1 MKKHTGY
8 QVKHHTANHKKYRK
22 LSKTAA
28 VVGST
33 VTAVSVAAP
42 LIPNVE
48 VQAESV
54 QYSNASSQQQF
65 INQIAPHAQSVAN
78 ANDLYASVMMAQAIL
93 ESAWGQ
99 STLAQAPNYNLFGIK
114 GSYNGQT
121 VYMNTL
127 EFLNGQWVTKNEP
140 FRRYPSFAESFMD
153 NARTLR
159 TVSFQSGVYYYAGA
173 WKSNTTSYRDATAW
187 LTGRYATDPN
197 YATSL
202 NRIIETYGLTQYDT
216 PSNGTPSTVIGGGI
230 SSENNAGVVN
240 SPSQSTGNLG
250 GSTYTV
256 SVGDTLWAISR
267 KFGVTITQLKSWN
280 SLSSDMIY
288 VGQKLSI
295 QTGTGNTAV
304 TPTPSTPGVSN
315 NPTTSNAQTYTVV
328 AGDSVWK
335 IAHQFGISM
344 DTLRSLNNIQ
354 NNFIYPG
361 QVLKIRNISSN
372 NVITPTPDSTPS
384 IPTGSQTSTQTPTN
398 QTSDTIYTVK
408 SGDSLW
414 AIANKHGLSVSQLK
428 SINHLTSDIIYPG
441 QKLNTKTKASSQ
453 DTVSSSTTKPAPSQV
468 STTSSNTSTSTSK
481 TYTVA
486 SGDSLWAIANKHGLS
501 VSQLKNM
508 NGLTSDIIYPGQTL
522 KVGQGNNTST
532 TAPSKIATTTPA
544 PSQVSTTS
552 SNTSTSTSKTY
563 TVASGDSLWAIAN
576 KHGLSVSQLKNM
588 NGLTSDIIYPG
599 QTLKVGQG
607 NNTSTTAPSKI
618 ATTTPAPSQVSTTS
632 SNTSTSTSKTYT
644 VASGDSL
651 WAIANKH
658 GLSVSQL
665 KNMNGLTSD
674 IIYPG
679 QTLKVG
685 QGNNTSTTA
694 PSKIATTTPAP
705 SQVSTTS
712 SNTSTSTSK
721 TYTVAS
727 GDSLWAIANKHG
739 LSVSQ
744 LKNMNGL
751 TSDVIYPGKQ
761 LLVSQTSNSSATV
774 NLISLNTTN
783 TNSSSNNLNRA
794 AIVAEANKHIG
805 KPYAWGAK
813 GPDSFDC
820 SGYTR
825 YVFLQVTGRDIGS
838 NTVAQEKA
846 GTIISVDQAK
856 AGDLY
861 FWGSQGSSYHVAIA
875 LGNGSYIYASEPG
888 DFVKIGSVA
897 NFAPDFAVRM

>member
-42 LIPNVE
+42 LMPAVN
-48 VQAESV
+48 VQADTV
-54 QYSNASSQQQF
+54 QYSSASSQQQF

-121 VYMNTL
+121 VYMDTL

-140 FRRYPSFAESFMD
+140 FRRYPSYAESFMD

-202 NRIIETYGLTQYDT
+202 NRIIETYGLTRYDT
-216 PSNGTPSTVIGGGI
+216 ASNGTPSTVIGGGI

-240 SPSQSTGNLG
+240 NPSQSTGNLG

-280 SLSSDMIY
+280 NLSSDMIY

-304 TPTPSTPGVSN
+304 TPSPSTPANPTTPSTSIQD
-315 NPTTSNAQTYTVV
+315 NAQTYTVV

-335 IAHQFGISM
+335 IANQFGISM
-344 DTLRSLNNIQ
+344 DELRSLNHIQ

-361 QVLKIRNISSN
+361 QVLKIRLISSSN
-372 NVITPTPDSTPS
+372 GTTTVPTPTTPS
-384 IPTGSQTSTQTPTN
+384 IPSQNQSTNTGSN
-398 QTSDTIYTVK
+398 QTASVGNYTVK
-408 SGDSLW
+408 AGDSLW
-414 AIANKHGLSVSQLK
+414 SIANKHGLSVAQLK
-428 SINHLTSDIIYPG
+428 SMNGLSSDMIYAG
-441 QKLNTKTKASSQ
+441 QKLTVKTGASS
-453 DTVSSSTTKPAPSQV
+453 TS
-468 STTSSNTSTSTSK
+468 STTSSANTNTGATTNPVTNTQTSNASS
-481 TYTVA
+481 YTV
-486 SGDSLWAIANKHGLS
+486 K
-501 VSQLKNM
+501 
-508 NGLTSDIIYPGQTL
+508 
-522 KVGQGNNTST
+522 
-532 TAPSKIATTTPA
+532 
-544 PSQVSTTS
+544 
-552 SNTSTSTSKTY
+552 
-563 TVASGDSLWAIAN
+563 
-576 KHGLSVSQLKNM
+576 
-588 NGLTSDIIYPG
+588 
-599 QTLKVGQG
+599 
-607 NNTSTTAPSKI
+607 
-618 ATTTPAPSQVSTTS
+618 
-632 SNTSTSTSKTYT
+632 
-644 VASGDSL
+644 
-651 WAIANKH
+651 
-658 GLSVSQL
+658 
-665 KNMNGLTSD
+665 
-674 IIYPG
+674 
-679 QTLKVG
+679 
-685 QGNNTSTTA
+685 
-694 PSKIATTTPAP
+694 
-705 SQVSTTS
+705 
-712 SNTSTSTSK
+712 
-721 TYTVAS
+721 S

-774 NLISLNTTN
+774 NLISSNTTN

>member
-42 LIPNVE
+42 LMPAVN
-48 VQAESV
+48 VQADTV
-54 QYSNASSQQQF
+54 QYSSASSQQQF

-159 TVSFQSGVYYYAGA
+159 NVSFQSGVYYYAGA

-202 NRIIETYGLTQYDT
+202 NRIIETYGLTRYDT
-216 PSNGTPSTVIGGGI
+216 ASNGTPSTVIGGGI

-280 SLSSDMIY
+280 NLSSDMIY

-304 TPTPSTPGVSN
+304 TPTPSTPVVSN
-315 NPTTSNAQTYTVV
+315 KPTTSNDQTYTVV

-361 QVLKIRNISSN
+361 QVLKIRIISSSN
-372 NVITPTPDSTPS
+372 GTTTVPTPTTPS
-384 IPTGSQTSTQTPTN
+384 IPSQNQSTNTGSNQTASVGNYTVKAGDSLWSIANKHGLSVAQLKSMNVLSSDMIYAGQKLTVKTGTSSTSSTTSSANTNTGATTNPVTNTQTSN
-398 QTSDTIYTVK
+398 ASSYTVK

-414 AIANKHGLSVSQLK
+414 SIANR
-428 SINHLTSDIIYPG
+428 
-441 QKLNTKTKASSQ
+441 
-453 DTVSSSTTKPAPSQV
+453 
-468 STTSSNTSTSTSK
+468 
-481 TYTVA
+481 
-486 SGDSLWAIANKHGLS
+486 HGLS

-674 IIYPG
+674 VIYPG

>member
-8 QVKHHTANHKKYRK
+8 QVNHHTTNHKKYRK

-33 VTAVSVAAP
+33 VTAVSVAVP
-42 LIPNVE
+42 LMPAVN
-48 VQAESV
+48 VQADTV
-54 QYSNASSQQQF
+54 QYSSASSQQQF

-140 FRRYPSFAESFMD
+140 FRRYPSYAESFMD

-202 NRIIETYGLTQYDT
+202 NRIIETYGLTRYDT
-216 PSNGTPSTVIGGGI
+216 ASNGTPSTVIGGGI

-240 SPSQSTGNLG
+240 NPSQSTGNLG

-280 SLSSDMIY
+280 NLSSDMIY

-361 QVLKIRNISSN
+361 QVLKIRLISSSN
-372 NVITPTPDSTPS
+372 GTTTVPTPTTPS
-384 IPTGSQTSTQTPTN
+384 IPSQNQSTNTGSNQTASVGNYTVKAGDSLWSIANKHGLSVAQLKSMNGLSSDMIYAGQKLTVKTGASSTSSTTSSANTNTGATTNPVTNTQTSN
-398 QTSDTIYTVK
+398 ASSYTVK

-414 AIANKHGLSVSQLK
+414 SIANKHGLSVSQLK
-428 SINHLTSDIIYPG
+428 NMNGLTSDIIYPG
-441 QKLNTKTKASSQ
+441 QTLKVGQGNNT
-453 DTVSSSTTKPAPSQV
+453 STTAPSKIATTTPAPSQG

-544 PSQVSTTS
+544 PSQ
-552 SNTSTSTSKTY
+552 
-563 TVASGDSLWAIAN
+563 G
-576 KHGLSVSQLKNM
+576 
-588 NGLTSDIIYPG
+588 
-599 QTLKVGQG
+599 
-607 NNTSTTAPSKI
+607 
-618 ATTTPAPSQVSTTS
+618 
-632 SNTSTSTSKTYT
+632 
-644 VASGDSL
+644 
-651 WAIANKH
+651 
-658 GLSVSQL
+658 
-665 KNMNGLTSD
+665 
-674 IIYPG
+674 
-679 QTLKVG
+679 
-685 QGNNTSTTA
+685 
-694 PSKIATTTPAP
+694 
-705 SQVSTTS
+705 STTS

-774 NLISLNTTN
+774 NLISSNTTN

>member
-42 LIPNVE
+42 LMPAVN
-48 VQAESV
+48 VQADTV
-54 QYSNASSQQQF
+54 QYSSASSQQQF

-202 NRIIETYGLTQYDT
+202 NRIIETYGLTRYDT
-216 PSNGTPSTVIGGGI
+216 ASNGTPSTVIGGGI

-240 SPSQSTGNLG
+240 NPSQSTGNLG

-280 SLSSDMIY
+280 NLSSDMIY

-361 QVLKIRNISSN
+361 QVLKIRLISSSN
-372 NVITPTPDSTPS
+372 GTTTVPTPTTPS
-384 IPTGSQTSTQTPTN
+384 IPSQNQSTNTGSNQTASVGNYTVKAGDSLWSIANKHGLSVAQLKSMNGLSSDMIYAGQKLTVKTGASSTSSTTSSANTNTGATTNPVTNTQTSN
-398 QTSDTIYTVK
+398 ASSYTVK

-414 AIANKHGLSVSQLK
+414 SIANR
-428 SINHLTSDIIYPG
+428 
-441 QKLNTKTKASSQ
+441 
-453 DTVSSSTTKPAPSQV
+453 
-468 STTSSNTSTSTSK
+468 
-481 TYTVA
+481 
-486 SGDSLWAIANKHGLS
+486 HGLS

>member
-8 QVKHHTANHKKYRK
+8 QVNHYTTNHKKYRK

-42 LIPNVE
+42 LMPAVN
-48 VQAESV
+48 VQADTV
-54 QYSNASSQQQF
+54 QYSSASSQQQF

-140 FRRYPSFAESFMD
+140 FRRYPSYAESFMD

-240 SPSQSTGNLG
+240 NPSQSTGNLG

-280 SLSSDMIY
+280 NLSSDMIY

-361 QVLKIRNISSN
+361 QVLKIRLISSSN
-372 NVITPTPDSTPS
+372 GTTTVPTPTTPS
-384 IPTGSQTSTQTPTN
+384 IPSQNQSTNTGSNQTASVGNYTVKAGDSLWSIANKHGLSVAQLKSMNGLSSDMIYAGQKLTVKTGASSTSSTTSSANTNTGATTNPVTNTQTSN
-398 QTSDTIYTVK
+398 ASSYTVK

-414 AIANKHGLSVSQLK
+414 SIANR
-428 SINHLTSDIIYPG
+428 
-441 QKLNTKTKASSQ
+441 
-453 DTVSSSTTKPAPSQV
+453 
-468 STTSSNTSTSTSK
+468 
-481 TYTVA
+481 
-486 SGDSLWAIANKHGLS
+486 
-501 VSQLKNM
+501 
-508 NGLTSDIIYPGQTL
+508 
-522 KVGQGNNTST
+522 
-532 TAPSKIATTTPA
+532 
-544 PSQVSTTS
+544 
-552 SNTSTSTSKTY
+552 
-563 TVASGDSLWAIAN
+563 
-576 KHGLSVSQLKNM
+576 HGLSVSQLKNM

-774 NLISLNTTN
+774 NLISSNTTN

>member
-42 LIPNVE
+42 LMPAVN
-48 VQAESV
+48 VQADTV
-54 QYSNASSQQQF
+54 QYSSASSQQQF

-121 VYMNTL
+121 VYMDTL

-140 FRRYPSFAESFMD
+140 FRRYPSYAESFMD

-240 SPSQSTGNLG
+240 NPSQSTGNLG

-280 SLSSDMIY
+280 NLSSDMIY

-304 TPTPSTPGVSN
+304 TPSPSTPANPTTPSTSIQD
-315 NPTTSNAQTYTVV
+315 NAQTYTVV

-335 IAHQFGISM
+335 IANQFGISM
-344 DTLRSLNNIQ
+344 DELRSLNHIQ

-361 QVLKIRNISSN
+361 QVLKIRLISSSN
-372 NVITPTPDSTPS
+372 GTTTVPTPTTPS
-384 IPTGSQTSTQTPTN
+384 IPSQNQSTNTGSN
-398 QTSDTIYTVK
+398 QTASVGNYTVK
-408 SGDSLW
+408 AGDSLW
-414 AIANKHGLSVSQLK
+414 SIANKHGLSVAQLK
-428 SINHLTSDIIYPG
+428 SMNGLSSDMIYAG
-441 QKLNTKTKASSQ
+441 QKLTVKTGASS
-453 DTVSSSTTKPAPSQV
+453 TS
-468 STTSSNTSTSTSK
+468 STTSSANTNTGTTTNPVTNTQTSNASS
-481 TYTVA
+481 YTVK

-532 TAPSKIATTTPA
+532 TAPNKIATTTPA

-588 NGLTSDIIYPG
+588 NGLTSD
-599 QTLKVGQG
+599 V
-607 NNTSTTAPSKI
+607 
-618 ATTTPAPSQVSTTS
+618 
-632 SNTSTSTSKTYT
+632 
-644 VASGDSL
+644 
-651 WAIANKH
+651 
-658 GLSVSQL
+658 
-665 KNMNGLTSD
+665 
-674 IIYPG
+674 IYPG

>member
-1 MKKHTGY
+1 MKKHASY
-8 QVKHHTANHKKYRK
+8 QVKRHTTNHKKYRK

-42 LIPNVE
+42 LMPAVN
-48 VQAESV
+48 VQADTV
-54 QYSNASSQQQF
+54 QYSSASSQQQF

-140 FRRYPSFAESFMD
+140 FRRYPSYAESFMD

-240 SPSQSTGNLG
+240 NPSQSTGNLG

-280 SLSSDMIY
+280 NLSSDMIY

-361 QVLKIRNISSN
+361 QVLKIQASN
-372 NVITPTPDSTPS
+372 TVTPSTPS
-384 IPTGSQTSTQTPTN
+384 SNQTTTTTTGSYTVKAGDSLWKIANQHGLSLSQLKSINHLSSDLIYPGQKLVVKSGATSTSITTSSQNTVTNQVTN
-398 QTSDTIYTVK
+398 QTTTPVSRPSANTQASYTVK
-408 SGDSLW
+408 AGDSLW
-414 AIANKHGLSVSQLK
+414 AIATKHGLSVSQLK
-428 SINHLTSDIIYPG
+428 SLNQLSSDMIYPG
-441 QKLNTKTKASSQ
+441 QKLTVKGGNTASVSTS
-453 DTVSSSTTKPAPSQV
+453 TVTTTTVKPAPTQV
-468 STTSSNTSTSTSK
+468 SNQTVTATDKTYKVVSGDSVWKIAHQFGISMDTLRSLNHIKNDFIYPGQVLKVQASTTTTTSASQGASSVATTSSDAA
-481 TYTVA
+481 TYRVK
-486 SGDSLWAIANKHGLS
+486 SGDSLWSIAKKHGLS
-501 VSQLKNM
+501 LDQLKALNH
-508 NGLTSDIIYPGQTL
+508 LTSDLIFVNQTL
-522 KVGQGNNTST
+522 KV
-532 TAPSKIATTTPA
+532 K
-544 PSQVSTTS
+544 
-552 SNTSTSTSKTY
+552 
-563 TVASGDSLWAIAN
+563 
-576 KHGLSVSQLKNM
+576 
-588 NGLTSDIIYPG
+588 
-599 QTLKVGQG
+599 
-607 NNTSTTAPSKI
+607 
-618 ATTTPAPSQVSTTS
+618 
-632 SNTSTSTSKTYT
+632 
-644 VASGDSL
+644 
-651 WAIANKH
+651 
-658 GLSVSQL
+658 
-665 KNMNGLTSD
+665 
-674 IIYPG
+674 
-679 QTLKVG
+679 
-685 QGNNTSTTA
+685 
-694 PSKIATTTPAP
+694 
-705 SQVSTTS
+705 
-712 SNTSTSTSK
+712 
-721 TYTVAS
+721 
-727 GDSLWAIANKHG
+727 
-739 LSVSQ
+739 
-744 LKNMNGL
+744 
-751 TSDVIYPGKQ
+751 
-761 LLVSQTSNSSATV
+761 
-774 NLISLNTTN
+774 
-783 TNSSSNNLNRA
+783 
-794 AIVAEANKHIG
+794 
-805 KPYAWGAK
+805 
-813 GPDSFDC
+813 
-820 SGYTR
+820 
-825 YVFLQVTGRDIGS
+825 
-838 NTVAQEKA
+838 
-846 GTIISVDQAK
+846 
-856 AGDLY
+856 
-861 FWGSQGSSYHVAIA
+861 
-875 LGNGSYIYASEPG
+875 
-888 DFVKIGSVA
+888 
-897 NFAPDFAVRM
+897 

>member
-8 QVKHHTANHKKYRK
+8 QVNHHTTNHKKYRK

-42 LIPNVE
+42 LMPAVN
-48 VQAESV
+48 VQADTV
-54 QYSNASSQQQF
+54 QYSSASSQQQF

-99 STLAQAPNYNLFGIK
+99 STLSQAPNYNLFGIK

-121 VYMNTL
+121 VYMDTL

-140 FRRYPSFAESFMD
+140 FRRYPSYAESFMD

-202 NRIIETYGLTQYDT
+202 NRIIETYGLTRYDT
-216 PSNGTPSTVIGGGI
+216 ASNGTPSTVVGGGI

-240 SPSQSTGNLG
+240 NPSQSTGNLG

-280 SLSSDMIY
+280 NLSSDMIY

-304 TPTPSTPGVSN
+304 TPTPSTPVVPN

-361 QVLKIRNISSN
+361 QVLKIRLISSSN
-372 NVITPTPDSTPS
+372 GTTTVPTPTTPS
-384 IPTGSQTSTQTPTN
+384 IPSQNQSTNTGSNQTASVGNYTVKAGDSLWSIANKHGLSVAQLKSMNGLSSDMIYAGQKLTVKTGASSTSSTTSSANTNTGATTNPVTNTQTSN
-398 QTSDTIYTVK
+398 ASSYTVK

-414 AIANKHGLSVSQLK
+414 SIANRHGLSVSQLK
-428 SINHLTSDIIYPG
+428 NMNGLTSDIIYPG
-441 QKLNTKTKASSQ
+441 QTLKVGQGNNT
-453 DTVSSSTTKPAPSQV
+453 STTAPSKIATTTPAPSQG

-544 PSQVSTTS
+544 PSQ
-552 SNTSTSTSKTY
+552 
-563 TVASGDSLWAIAN
+563 G
-576 KHGLSVSQLKNM
+576 
-588 NGLTSDIIYPG
+588 
-599 QTLKVGQG
+599 
-607 NNTSTTAPSKI
+607 
-618 ATTTPAPSQVSTTS
+618 
-632 SNTSTSTSKTYT
+632 
-644 VASGDSL
+644 
-651 WAIANKH
+651 
-658 GLSVSQL
+658 
-665 KNMNGLTSD
+665 
-674 IIYPG
+674 
-679 QTLKVG
+679 
-685 QGNNTSTTA
+685 
-694 PSKIATTTPAP
+694 
-705 SQVSTTS
+705 STTS

-774 NLISLNTTN
+774 NLISSNTTN

>member
-1 MKKHTGY
+1 
-8 QVKHHTANHKKYRK
+8 
-22 LSKTAA
+22 
-28 VVGST
+28 
-33 VTAVSVAAP
+33 
-42 LIPNVE
+42 
-48 VQAESV
+48 
-54 QYSNASSQQQF
+54 
-65 INQIAPHAQSVAN
+65 
-78 ANDLYASVMMAQAIL
+78 
-93 ESAWGQ
+93 
-99 STLAQAPNYNLFGIK
+99 
-114 GSYNGQT
+114 
-121 VYMNTL
+121 MNTL

-140 FRRYPSFAESFMD
+140 FRRYPSYAESFMD

-202 NRIIETYGLTQYDT
+202 NRIIETYGLTRYDT
-216 PSNGTPSTVIGGGI
+216 ASNGTPSTVIGGGI

-240 SPSQSTGNLG
+240 NPSQSTGNLG

-280 SLSSDMIY
+280 NLSSDMIY

-361 QVLKIRNISSN
+361 QVLKIRIISSN
-372 NVITPTPDSTPS
+372 NVTTPTPESTPS

-441 QKLNTKTKASSQ
+441 QKLNTKTKVSSQ
-453 DTVSSSTTKPAPSQV
+453 DTVSSSTTKPAPSQE
-468 STTSSNTSTSTSK
+468 S
-481 TYTVA
+481 
-486 SGDSLWAIANKHGLS
+486 I
-501 VSQLKNM
+501 
-508 NGLTSDIIYPGQTL
+508 
-522 KVGQGNNTST
+522 
-532 TAPSKIATTTPA
+532 
-544 PSQVSTTS
+544 
-552 SNTSTSTSKTY
+552 
-563 TVASGDSLWAIAN
+563 
-576 KHGLSVSQLKNM
+576 
-588 NGLTSDIIYPG
+588 
-599 QTLKVGQG
+599 
-607 NNTSTTAPSKI
+607 
-618 ATTTPAPSQVSTTS
+618 TS

>member
-8 QVKHHTANHKKYRK
+8 QVNRHTTNHKKYRK
-22 LSKTAA
+22 FSKTAA

-42 LIPNVE
+42 LIPTVN
-48 VQAESV
+48 VQADTV

-159 TVSFQSGVYYYAGA
+159 NVSFQSGVYYYAGA

-202 NRIIETYGLTQYDT
+202 NRIIETYGLTRYDT
-216 PSNGTPSTVIGGGI
+216 ASNGTPSTVIGGGI
-230 SSENNAGVVN
+230 SSGNNAGVVN
-240 SPSQSTGNLG
+240 SPSQSTGNLS

-280 SLSSDMIY
+280 NLSSDMIY

-304 TPTPSTPGVSN
+304 TPTPSTPVVSN
-315 NPTTSNAQTYTVV
+315 KPTTSNAQTYTVV

-361 QVLKIRNISSN
+361 QVLKIRIISSN
-372 NVITPTPDSTPS
+372 NVTTPTPESTPS

-428 SINHLTSDIIYPG
+428 NMNGLTSDIIYPG
-441 QKLNTKTKASSQ
+441 QTLKVGQGNNT
-453 DTVSSSTTKPAPSQV
+453 STTAPSKIAATTPAAPSQV

-522 KVGQGNNTST
+522 KVGQG
-532 TAPSKIATTTPA
+532 
-544 PSQVSTTS
+544 
-552 SNTSTSTSKTY
+552 
-563 TVASGDSLWAIAN
+563 
-576 KHGLSVSQLKNM
+576 
-588 NGLTSDIIYPG
+588 
-599 QTLKVGQG
+599 
-607 NNTSTTAPSKI
+607 
-618 ATTTPAPSQVSTTS
+618 
-632 SNTSTSTSKTYT
+632 
-644 VASGDSL
+644 
-651 WAIANKH
+651 
-658 GLSVSQL
+658 
-665 KNMNGLTSD
+665 
-674 IIYPG
+674 
-679 QTLKVG
+679 
-685 QGNNTSTTA
+685 
-694 PSKIATTTPAP
+694 
-705 SQVSTTS
+705 
-712 SNTSTSTSK
+712 
-721 TYTVAS
+721 
-727 GDSLWAIANKHG
+727 
-739 LSVSQ
+739 
-744 LKNMNGL
+744 
-751 TSDVIYPGKQ
+751 
-761 LLVSQTSNSSATV
+761 
-774 NLISLNTTN
+774 
-783 TNSSSNNLNRA
+783 
-794 AIVAEANKHIG
+794 
-805 KPYAWGAK
+805 AK
-813 GPDSFDC
+813 ERSRSC
-820 SGYTR
+820 
-825 YVFLQVTGRDIGS
+825 L
-838 NTVAQEKA
+838 
-846 GTIISVDQAK
+846 
-856 AGDLY
+856 
-861 FWGSQGSSYHVAIA
+861 
-875 LGNGSYIYASEPG
+875 
-888 DFVKIGSVA
+888 
-897 NFAPDFAVRM
+897 

>member
-42 LIPNVE
+42 LMPAVN
-48 VQAESV
+48 VQADTV
-54 QYSNASSQQQF
+54 QYSSASSQQQF

-121 VYMNTL
+121 VYMDTL

-140 FRRYPSFAESFMD
+140 FRRYPSYAESFMD

-240 SPSQSTGNLG
+240 NPSQSTGNLG

-280 SLSSDMIY
+280 NLSSDMIY

-304 TPTPSTPGVSN
+304 TPSPSTPANPTTPSTSIQD
-315 NPTTSNAQTYTVV
+315 NAQTYTVV

-335 IAHQFGISM
+335 IANQFGISM
-344 DTLRSLNNIQ
+344 DELRSLNHIQ

-361 QVLKIRNISSN
+361 QVLKIRLISSSN
-372 NVITPTPDSTPS
+372 GTTTVPTPTTPS
-384 IPTGSQTSTQTPTN
+384 IPSQNQSTNTGSNQTASVGNYTVKAGDSLWSIANKHGLSVAQLKSMNGLSSDMIYAGQKLTVKTGASSTSSTTSSANTNTGTTTNPVTNTQTSN
-398 QTSDTIYTVK
+398 ASSYTVK

-428 SINHLTSDIIYPG
+428 NMNGLTSDIIYPG
-441 QKLNTKTKASSQ
+441 QTLKVGQGNNT
-453 DTVSSSTTKPAPSQV
+453 STTAPNKIATTTPAPSQV

-508 NGLTSDIIYPGQTL
+508 NGLTSDVIYPGQTL

-576 KHGLSVSQLKNM
+576 KH
-588 NGLTSDIIYPG
+588 D
-599 QTLKVGQG
+599 
-607 NNTSTTAPSKI
+607 
-618 ATTTPAPSQVSTTS
+618 
-632 SNTSTSTSKTYT
+632 
-644 VASGDSL
+644 
-651 WAIANKH
+651 
-658 GLSVSQL
+658 
-665 KNMNGLTSD
+665 
-674 IIYPG
+674 
-679 QTLKVG
+679 
-685 QGNNTSTTA
+685 
-694 PSKIATTTPAP
+694 
-705 SQVSTTS
+705 
-712 SNTSTSTSK
+712 
-721 TYTVAS
+721 
-727 GDSLWAIANKHG
+727 

>member
-1 MKKHTGY
+1 MKKHASY
-8 QVKHHTANHKKYRK
+8 QVKRHTTNHKKYRK

-42 LIPNVE
+42 LMPAVN
-48 VQAESV
+48 VQADTV
-54 QYSNASSQQQF
+54 QYSSASSQQQF

-159 TVSFQSGVYYYAGA
+159 NVSFQSGVYYYAGA

-280 SLSSDMIY
+280 NLSSDMIY

-361 QVLKIRNISSN
+361 QVLKIQASN
-372 NVITPTPDSTPS
+372 TVTPSTPS
-384 IPTGSQTSTQTPTN
+384 SNQTTTTTTGSYTVKAGDSLWKIANQHGLSLSQLKSINHLSSDLIYPGQKLVVKSGATSTSITTSSQNTVTN
-398 QTSDTIYTVK
+398 QTTTPVSRPSANTQASYTVK
-408 SGDSLW
+408 AGDSLW
-414 AIANKHGLSVSQLK
+414 AIATKHGLSVSQLK
-428 SINHLTSDIIYPG
+428 SLNQLSSDMIYPG
-441 QKLNTKTKASSQ
+441 QKLTVKGGNTASVSTS
-453 DTVSSSTTKPAPSQV
+453 TVTTTTVKPAPTQV
-468 STTSSNTSTSTSK
+468 SNQTVTATAKTYKVVSGDSVWKIAHQFGISMDTLRSLNHIKNDFIYPGQVLKVQASTTTTTSASQGASSVATTSSDAA
-481 TYTVA
+481 TYRVK
-486 SGDSLWAIANKHGLS
+486 SGDSLWSIAKKHGLS
-501 VSQLKNM
+501 LDQLKALNH
-508 NGLTSDIIYPGQTL
+508 LTSDLIFVNQTL
-522 KVGQGNNTST
+522 KV
-532 TAPSKIATTTPA
+532 K
-544 PSQVSTTS
+544 
-552 SNTSTSTSKTY
+552 
-563 TVASGDSLWAIAN
+563 
-576 KHGLSVSQLKNM
+576 
-588 NGLTSDIIYPG
+588 
-599 QTLKVGQG
+599 
-607 NNTSTTAPSKI
+607 
-618 ATTTPAPSQVSTTS
+618 
-632 SNTSTSTSKTYT
+632 
-644 VASGDSL
+644 
-651 WAIANKH
+651 
-658 GLSVSQL
+658 
-665 KNMNGLTSD
+665 
-674 IIYPG
+674 
-679 QTLKVG
+679 
-685 QGNNTSTTA
+685 
-694 PSKIATTTPAP
+694 
-705 SQVSTTS
+705 
-712 SNTSTSTSK
+712 
-721 TYTVAS
+721 
-727 GDSLWAIANKHG
+727 
-739 LSVSQ
+739 
-744 LKNMNGL
+744 
-751 TSDVIYPGKQ
+751 
-761 LLVSQTSNSSATV
+761 
-774 NLISLNTTN
+774 
-783 TNSSSNNLNRA
+783 
-794 AIVAEANKHIG
+794 
-805 KPYAWGAK
+805 
-813 GPDSFDC
+813 
-820 SGYTR
+820 
-825 YVFLQVTGRDIGS
+825 
-838 NTVAQEKA
+838 
-846 GTIISVDQAK
+846 
-856 AGDLY
+856 
-861 FWGSQGSSYHVAIA
+861 
-875 LGNGSYIYASEPG
+875 
-888 DFVKIGSVA
+888 
-897 NFAPDFAVRM
+897 

>member
-8 QVKHHTANHKKYRK
+8 QVNHHTTNHKKYRK

-42 LIPNVE
+42 LMPAVN
-48 VQAESV
+48 VQADTV
-54 QYSNASSQQQF
+54 QYSSASSQQQF

-159 TVSFQSGVYYYAGA
+159 NVSFQSGVYYYAGA

-202 NRIIETYGLTQYDT
+202 NRIIETYGLTRYDT
-216 PSNGTPSTVIGGGI
+216 ASNGTPSTVIGGGI

-240 SPSQSTGNLG
+240 SPSQSTGNLS

-256 SVGDTLWAISR
+256 SVGDTLWAISH

-280 SLSSDMIY
+280 NLSSDMIY

-372 NVITPTPDSTPS
+372 NVITPTPESTPS

-453 DTVSSSTTKPAPSQV
+453 DTVSSSTTK
-468 STTSSNTSTSTSK
+468 
-481 TYTVA
+481 
-486 SGDSLWAIANKHGLS
+486 
-501 VSQLKNM
+501 
-508 NGLTSDIIYPGQTL
+508 
-522 KVGQGNNTST
+522 
-532 TAPSKIATTTPA
+532 
-544 PSQVSTTS
+544 
-552 SNTSTSTSKTY
+552 
-563 TVASGDSLWAIAN
+563 
-576 KHGLSVSQLKNM
+576 
-588 NGLTSDIIYPG
+588 
-599 QTLKVGQG
+599 
-607 NNTSTTAPSKI
+607 
-618 ATTTPAPSQVSTTS
+618 
-632 SNTSTSTSKTYT
+632 
-644 VASGDSL
+644 
-651 WAIANKH
+651 
-658 GLSVSQL
+658 
-665 KNMNGLTSD
+665 
-674 IIYPG
+674 
-679 QTLKVG
+679 
-685 QGNNTSTTA
+685 
-694 PSKIATTTPAP
+694 PAP

>member
-8 QVKHHTANHKKYRK
+8 QVNHHTTNHKKYRK

-33 VTAVSVAAP
+33 VTAVSVAVP
-42 LIPNVE
+42 LMPAVN
-48 VQAESV
+48 VQADTV
-54 QYSNASSQQQF
+54 QYSSASSQQQF

-140 FRRYPSFAESFMD
+140 FRRYPSYAESFMD

-230 SSENNAGVVN
+230 SSENNAGVIN
-240 SPSQSTGNLG
+240 NPSQSTGNLG

-280 SLSSDMIY
+280 NLSSDMIY

-304 TPTPSTPGVSN
+304 TPTPSTPVVPN

-361 QVLKIRNISSN
+361 QVLKIRLISSSN
-372 NVITPTPDSTPS
+372 GTTTVPTPTTPS
-384 IPTGSQTSTQTPTN
+384 IPSQNQSTNTGSNQTASVGNYTVKAGDSLWSIANKHGLSVAQLKSMNGLSSDMIYAGQKLTVKTGASSTSSTTSSANTNTGATTNPVTNTQTSN
-398 QTSDTIYTVK
+398 ASSYTVK

-414 AIANKHGLSVSQLK
+414 S
-428 SINHLTSDIIYPG
+428 
-441 QKLNTKTKASSQ
+441 
-453 DTVSSSTTKPAPSQV
+453 
-468 STTSSNTSTSTSK
+468 
-481 TYTVA
+481 
-486 SGDSLWAIANKHGLS
+486 IANKHGLS

-552 SNTSTSTSKTY
+552 SN
-563 TVASGDSLWAIAN
+563 I
-576 KHGLSVSQLKNM
+576 
-588 NGLTSDIIYPG
+588 
-599 QTLKVGQG
+599 
-607 NNTSTTAPSKI
+607 
-618 ATTTPAPSQVSTTS
+618 
-632 SNTSTSTSKTYT
+632 
-644 VASGDSL
+644 
-651 WAIANKH
+651 
-658 GLSVSQL
+658 
-665 KNMNGLTSD
+665 
-674 IIYPG
+674 
-679 QTLKVG
+679 
-685 QGNNTSTTA
+685 
-694 PSKIATTTPAP
+694 
-705 SQVSTTS
+705 
-712 SNTSTSTSK
+712 STSTSK

>member
-1 MKKHTGY
+1 
-8 QVKHHTANHKKYRK
+8 
-22 LSKTAA
+22 
-28 VVGST
+28 
-33 VTAVSVAAP
+33 
-42 LIPNVE
+42 
-48 VQAESV
+48 
-54 QYSNASSQQQF
+54 
-65 INQIAPHAQSVAN
+65 
-78 ANDLYASVMMAQAIL
+78 
-93 ESAWGQ
+93 
-99 STLAQAPNYNLFGIK
+99 
-114 GSYNGQT
+114 
-121 VYMNTL
+121 
-127 EFLNGQWVTKNEP
+127 
-140 FRRYPSFAESFMD
+140 
-153 NARTLR
+153 
-159 TVSFQSGVYYYAGA
+159 
-173 WKSNTTSYRDATAW
+173 
-187 LTGRYATDPN
+187 
-197 YATSL
+197 
-202 NRIIETYGLTQYDT
+202 
-216 PSNGTPSTVIGGGI
+216 
-230 SSENNAGVVN
+230 
-240 SPSQSTGNLG
+240 
-250 GSTYTV
+250 
-256 SVGDTLWAISR
+256 
-267 KFGVTITQLKSWN
+267 
-280 SLSSDMIY
+280 
-288 VGQKLSI
+288 
-295 QTGTGNTAV
+295 
-304 TPTPSTPGVSN
+304 
-315 NPTTSNAQTYTVV
+315 
-328 AGDSVWK
+328 
-335 IAHQFGISM
+335 
-344 DTLRSLNNIQ
+344 
-354 NNFIYPG
+354 
-361 QVLKIRNISSN
+361 
-372 NVITPTPDSTPS
+372 
-384 IPTGSQTSTQTPTN
+384 
-398 QTSDTIYTVK
+398 
-408 SGDSLW
+408 
-414 AIANKHGLSVSQLK
+414 
-428 SINHLTSDIIYPG
+428 
-441 QKLNTKTKASSQ
+441 
-453 DTVSSSTTKPAPSQV
+453 
-468 STTSSNTSTSTSK
+468 
-481 TYTVA
+481 
-486 SGDSLWAIANKHGLS
+486 

-508 NGLTSDIIYPGQTL
+508 NGLTSDVIYPGQTL

-588 NGLTSDIIYPG
+588 NGLTSD
-599 QTLKVGQG
+599 V
-607 NNTSTTAPSKI
+607 
-618 ATTTPAPSQVSTTS
+618 
-632 SNTSTSTSKTYT
+632 
-644 VASGDSL
+644 
-651 WAIANKH
+651 
-658 GLSVSQL
+658 
-665 KNMNGLTSD
+665 
-674 IIYPG
+674 IYPG

>member
-1 MKKHTGY
+1 MKKYASY
-8 QVKHHTANHKKYRK
+8 QVKRHTTNHKKYRK

-42 LIPNVE
+42 LMPAVN
-48 VQAESV
+48 VQADTV
-54 QYSNASSQQQF
+54 QYSSASSQQQF

-121 VYMNTL
+121 VYMDTL

-140 FRRYPSFAESFMD
+140 FRRYPSYAESFMD

-240 SPSQSTGNLG
+240 NPSQSTGNLG

-280 SLSSDMIY
+280 NLSSDMIY

-304 TPTPSTPGVSN
+304 TPSPSTPANPTTPSTSIQD
-315 NPTTSNAQTYTVV
+315 NAQTYTVV

-335 IAHQFGISM
+335 IANQFGISM
-344 DTLRSLNNIQ
+344 DELRSLNHIQ

-361 QVLKIRNISSN
+361 QVLKIRLISSSN
-372 NVITPTPDSTPS
+372 GTTTVPTPTTPS
-384 IPTGSQTSTQTPTN
+384 IPSQNQSTNTGSN
-398 QTSDTIYTVK
+398 QTASVGNYTVK
-408 SGDSLW
+408 AGDSLW
-414 AIANKHGLSVSQLK
+414 SIANKHGLSVAQLK
-428 SINHLTSDIIYPG
+428 SMNGLSSDMIYAG
-441 QKLNTKTKASSQ
+441 QKLTVKTGASS
-453 DTVSSSTTKPAPSQV
+453 TS
-468 STTSSNTSTSTSK
+468 STTSSANTNTGTTTNPVTNTQTSNASS
-481 TYTVA
+481 YTV
-486 SGDSLWAIANKHGLS
+486 K
-501 VSQLKNM
+501 
-508 NGLTSDIIYPGQTL
+508 
-522 KVGQGNNTST
+522 
-532 TAPSKIATTTPA
+532 
-544 PSQVSTTS
+544 
-552 SNTSTSTSKTY
+552 
-563 TVASGDSLWAIAN
+563 
-576 KHGLSVSQLKNM
+576 
-588 NGLTSDIIYPG
+588 
-599 QTLKVGQG
+599 
-607 NNTSTTAPSKI
+607 
-618 ATTTPAPSQVSTTS
+618 
-632 SNTSTSTSKTYT
+632 
-644 VASGDSL
+644 
-651 WAIANKH
+651 
-658 GLSVSQL
+658 
-665 KNMNGLTSD
+665 
-674 IIYPG
+674 
-679 QTLKVG
+679 
-685 QGNNTSTTA
+685 
-694 PSKIATTTPAP
+694 
-705 SQVSTTS
+705 
-712 SNTSTSTSK
+712 
-721 TYTVAS
+721 S

>member
-8 QVKHHTANHKKYRK
+8 QVNHHTTNHKKYRK

-42 LIPNVE
+42 LMPAVN
-48 VQAESV
+48 VQADTV
-54 QYSNASSQQQF
+54 QYSSTSSQQQF

-140 FRRYPSFAESFMD
+140 FRRYPSYAESFMD

-240 SPSQSTGNLG
+240 NPSQSTGNLG

-280 SLSSDMIY
+280 NLSSDMIY

-304 TPTPSTPGVSN
+304 TPSPSTPANPTTPSTSIQD
-315 NPTTSNAQTYTVV
+315 NAQTYTVV

-361 QVLKIRNISSN
+361 QVLKIRIISSN
-372 NVITPTPDSTPS
+372 NVTTPTPESTPS
-384 IPTGSQTSTQTPTN
+384 ISTGSQTSTQTPTN

-441 QKLNTKTKASSQ
+441 QKLNTKTKVSSQ

-508 NGLTSDIIYPGQTL
+508 NGLTSDI
-522 KVGQGNNTST
+522 
-532 TAPSKIATTTPA
+532 
-544 PSQVSTTS
+544 
-552 SNTSTSTSKTY
+552 
-563 TVASGDSLWAIAN
+563 
-576 KHGLSVSQLKNM
+576 
-588 NGLTSDIIYPG
+588 
-599 QTLKVGQG
+599 
-607 NNTSTTAPSKI
+607 
-618 ATTTPAPSQVSTTS
+618 
-632 SNTSTSTSKTYT
+632 
-644 VASGDSL
+644 
-651 WAIANKH
+651 
-658 GLSVSQL
+658 
-665 KNMNGLTSD
+665 
-674 IIYPG
+674 
-679 QTLKVG
+679 
-685 QGNNTSTTA
+685 
-694 PSKIATTTPAP
+694 
-705 SQVSTTS
+705 
-712 SNTSTSTSK
+712 
-721 TYTVAS
+721 
-727 GDSLWAIANKHG
+727 
-739 LSVSQ
+739 
-744 LKNMNGL
+744 
-751 TSDVIYPGKQ
+751 IYPGKQ

>member
-202 NRIIETYGLTQYDT
+202 NRIIETYGLTRYDT
-216 PSNGTPSTVIGGGI
+216 ASNGTPSTVIGGGI

-240 SPSQSTGNLG
+240 NPSQSTGNLG

-280 SLSSDMIY
+280 NLSSDMIY

-304 TPTPSTPGVSN
+304 TPTPSTPVVSN
-315 NPTTSNAQTYTVV
+315 DPTTSNAQTYTVV

-361 QVLKIRNISSN
+361 QVLKIQASN
-372 NVITPTPDSTPS
+372 TVTPSTPS
-384 IPTGSQTSTQTPTN
+384 SNQTTTTTTGSYTVKAGDSLWKIANQHGLSLSQLKSINHLSSDLIYPGQKLVVKSGATSTSITTSSQNTVTN
-398 QTSDTIYTVK
+398 QTTTPVSRPSANTQASYTVK
-408 SGDSLW
+408 AGDSLW
-414 AIANKHGLSVSQLK
+414 AIATKHGLSVSQLK
-428 SINHLTSDIIYPG
+428 SLNQLSSDMIYPG
-441 QKLNTKTKASSQ
+441 QKLTVKGGNTASVSTS
-453 DTVSSSTTKPAPSQV
+453 TVTTTTVKPAPTQV
-468 STTSSNTSTSTSK
+468 SNQTVTATAKTYKVVSGDSVWKIAHQFGISMDTLRSLNHIKNDFIYPGQVLKVQASTTTTTSASQGASSVATTSSDAA
-481 TYTVA
+481 TYRVK
-486 SGDSLWAIANKHGLS
+486 SGDSLWSIAKKHGLS
-501 VSQLKNM
+501 LDQLKALNH
-508 NGLTSDIIYPGQTL
+508 LTSDLIFVNQTL
-522 KVGQGNNTST
+522 KV
-532 TAPSKIATTTPA
+532 K
-544 PSQVSTTS
+544 
-552 SNTSTSTSKTY
+552 
-563 TVASGDSLWAIAN
+563 
-576 KHGLSVSQLKNM
+576 
-588 NGLTSDIIYPG
+588 
-599 QTLKVGQG
+599 
-607 NNTSTTAPSKI
+607 
-618 ATTTPAPSQVSTTS
+618 
-632 SNTSTSTSKTYT
+632 
-644 VASGDSL
+644 
-651 WAIANKH
+651 
-658 GLSVSQL
+658 
-665 KNMNGLTSD
+665 
-674 IIYPG
+674 
-679 QTLKVG
+679 
-685 QGNNTSTTA
+685 
-694 PSKIATTTPAP
+694 
-705 SQVSTTS
+705 
-712 SNTSTSTSK
+712 
-721 TYTVAS
+721 
-727 GDSLWAIANKHG
+727 
-739 LSVSQ
+739 
-744 LKNMNGL
+744 
-751 TSDVIYPGKQ
+751 
-761 LLVSQTSNSSATV
+761 
-774 NLISLNTTN
+774 
-783 TNSSSNNLNRA
+783 
-794 AIVAEANKHIG
+794 
-805 KPYAWGAK
+805 
-813 GPDSFDC
+813 
-820 SGYTR
+820 
-825 YVFLQVTGRDIGS
+825 
-838 NTVAQEKA
+838 
-846 GTIISVDQAK
+846 
-856 AGDLY
+856 
-861 FWGSQGSSYHVAIA
+861 
-875 LGNGSYIYASEPG
+875 
-888 DFVKIGSVA
+888 
-897 NFAPDFAVRM
+897 